1 MKLQKFLITKQYK
14 DIFQSYNKNNDLVI
28 LLFEALKDKNIKIAF
43 SNHTNIDEHNNWIDI
58 NKINIKTYSI
68 VKDIKKKIIN
78 DIYDIVKDYYCL
90 NEEIEYTND
99 LKIQQELCI
108 QENKKL
114 SDVIYEIANF
124 VKNYEIK

>member
-1 MKLQKFLITKQYK
+1 M
-14 DIFQSYNKNNDLVI
+14 
-28 LLFEALKDKNIKIAF
+28 LFEALNDKNIKIAF

-99 LKIQQELCI
+99 LKI
-108 QENKKL
+108 
-114 SDVIYEIANF
+114 
-124 VKNYEIK
+124 